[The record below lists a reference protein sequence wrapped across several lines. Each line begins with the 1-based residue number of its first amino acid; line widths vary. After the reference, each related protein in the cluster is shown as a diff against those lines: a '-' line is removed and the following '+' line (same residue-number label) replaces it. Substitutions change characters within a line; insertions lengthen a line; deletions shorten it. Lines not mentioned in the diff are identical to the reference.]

1 MFCYSSIGRLKVGG
15 GGASKKYEEGIKYL
29 YIYIYR
35 YTYIRIHSLN
45 ILASMYT
52 LKIEHLTSSSY
63 FYTSN
68 VHNLLLF
75 FKVVICFATVDRTFQ
90 NKVTS
95 LV

>member
-1 MFCYSSIGRLKVGG
+1 
-15 GGASKKYEEGIKYL
+15 
-29 YIYIYR
+29 
-35 YTYIRIHSLN
+35 
-45 ILASMYT
+45 MYM
-52 LKIEHLTSSSY
+52 LKIELLTSSSY

-68 VHNLLLF
+68 IHNLLFF

>member
-1 MFCYSSIGRLKVGG
+1 
-15 GGASKKYEEGIKYL
+15 
-29 YIYIYR
+29 
-35 YTYIRIHSLN
+35 
-45 ILASMYT
+45 MYT

>member
-1 MFCYSSIGRLKVGG
+1 M
-15 GGASKKYEEGIKYL
+15 KKEKNYL
-29 YIYIYR
+29 YKYIHVHVFPITIVVFKYFG
-35 YTYIRIHSLN
+35 
-45 ILASMYT
+45 SMYT
-52 LKIEHLTSSSY
+52 LKIELLTSSSY

-68 VHNLLLF
+68 IHNLLLF

>member
-15 GGASKKYEEGIKYL
+15 GASKKYEKGIIYL
-29 YIYIYR
+29 YIYI